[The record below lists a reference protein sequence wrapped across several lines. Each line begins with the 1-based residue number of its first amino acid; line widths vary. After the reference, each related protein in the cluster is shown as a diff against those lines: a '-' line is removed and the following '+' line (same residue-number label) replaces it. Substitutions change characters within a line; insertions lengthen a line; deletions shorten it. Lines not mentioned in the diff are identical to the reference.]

1 VPFDPRLLQ
10 YYEHELRYV
19 RELGAEFAAEFPAI
33 AGRLG
38 LSARSAAEVADPYVE
53 RLLEAFAF
61 LAARV
66 QLKVDAEF
74 PRFTQHLL
82 EMVYPHYLAPTPS
95 MAVVQLVPNL
105 TEGSLAAGFT
115 VARGTVLRSRLG
127 RGDQTPCEYR
137 TAHEVTQWPLEV
149 VEAEYSTLLTGLRQ
163 LRIAPAARAR
173 AMLRIRLRASP
184 GLTFDKLALD
194 KLPLWLGGSDEIAMR
209 LYEQLASAV
218 AIVARSPARPSP
230 WHEVIEDDGCVR
242 PLGFDDE
249 DALLPYTPRS
259 FSGYR
264 LLQEYFSFPQRFM
277 FVELAGLARAVRR
290 CEQSE
295 LELLVLMDREDATL
309 EGVVDAS
316 RLLPFCTPAI
326 NLFPRETDR
335 IHLSEGHS
343 EYLVVPDRTRPMDLE
358 VHSVTKVVGHGTR
371 AESERE
377 FLPLYAAREHADL
390 DPGAAFYTVQRKPRV
405 LSTRQRRRGA
415 RSTYVGSEVF
425 LSLCDGQEGPYA
437 TDLRQLAVSALCTNR
452 DLPLHMAVGRGHTDF
467 AVQSGAPV
475 ESVRCLAGPTPPR
488 TSHAHGDISWRLIS
502 HLALNYL
509 SLGDS
514 ERARGAGLR
523 ELLTLYADLGDAPVR
538 KQIGGLR
545 SVQSRGVVRPLP
557 FPGPLSFGRGVEV
570 TVEFDE
576 NAFDGTG
583 VFLLGA
589 VLERFFAKYV
599 SINSFSETVLR
610 TMQRGEIM
618 RWPAQSG
625 QRPIL

>member
-1 VPFDPRLLQ
+1 MPFDPRLLQ

-38 LSARSAAEVADPYVE
+38 LSARSAAECADPYVE

-66 QLKVDAEF
+66 QLKIDAEF

-95 MAVVQLVPNL
+95 MAVVQLQPNL
-105 TEGSLAAGFT
+105 SEGALAAGFT
-115 VARGTVLRSRLG
+115 VPRGTVLRSRLG

-149 VEAEYSTLLTGLRQ
+149 VEAEYTTLLTGLRQ

-173 AMLRIRLRASP
+173 AMLRIRLRASS

-194 KLPLWLGGSDEIAMR
+194 RLPLWLGGSDEIAMR

-218 AIVARSPARPSP
+218 AVIGRPTARPAA
-230 WHEVIEDDGCVR
+230 WHEVQDDERCVR
-242 PLGFDDE
+242 PLGFEDDE
-249 DALLPYTPRS
+249 ALLPYTPRS

-264 LLQEYFSFPQRFM
+264 LLHEYFAFPQRFM
-277 FVELAGLARAVRR
+277 FVELTGLSKAVRR
-290 CEQSE
+290 CEHSE
-295 LELLVLMDREDATL
+295 LELLVLMENEDASL

-316 RLLPFCTPAI
+316 RVLLFCTPAI

-335 IHLSEGHS
+335 IHLTDGQS

-358 VHSVTKVVGHGTR
+358 VHSITKVVGHGTR
-371 AESERE
+371 AETERE
-377 FLPLYAAREHADL
+377 FLPMYAAREPSDIE
-390 DPGAAFYTVQRKPRV
+390 PGAAFYTVQRRPRV
-405 LSTRQRRRGA
+405 LSSKQRRRGP

-425 LSLCDGQEGPYA
+425 LSLVDGQEGPYA

-452 DLPLHMAVGRGHTDF
+452 DLPLHMAVGHGPTDF

-488 TSHAHGDISWRLIS
+488 ASHAHGDTTWRLIS

-509 SLGDS
+509 SLSDG

-523 ELLTLYADLGDAPVR
+523 ELLMLYADLGDAPVR
-538 KQIGGLR
+538 KQIRGLR
-545 SVQSRGVVRPLP
+545 AVQSRGVVRPLP
-557 FPGPLSFGRGVEV
+557 LPGPLSFGRGVEV

-576 NAFDGTG
+576 HAFDGTG

-610 TMQRGEIM
+610 TLQRGEVM